1 MEIKAKCKYDFE
13 SVKALAHLA
22 MYKKADPKKRLIFW
36 TIAYA
41 ILIAFI
47 VWEIVVFDMDTT
59 LLVLLACG
67 ISILLLT
74 YLWYFIIPKIQY
86 KSLAKI
92 RGIENEYVFCDTF
105 LKVSTKNNEYNGE
118 SEIEYSYFVKAY
130 ETTKYFFLFQTNNQA
145 FLVDKNTIEGGT
157 AEEIRNKLSGLL
169 KNKYIVCKY

>member
-13 SVKALAHLA
+13 SVKALAHLV
-22 MYKKADPKKRLIFW
+22 MYKKADPKKRLKFW
-36 TIAYA
+36 TVVYA
-41 ILIAFI
+41 IIFA
-47 VWEIVVFDMDTT
+47 IVVLEMLAFGMDT
-59 LLVLLACG
+59 VLFRALAVG
-67 ISILLLT
+67 IAILLLM
-74 YLWYFIIPKIQY
+74 YGWHFIVPKTQY
-86 KSLAKI
+86 KALAKLQNS
-92 RGIENEYVFCDTF
+92 ENEYVFCDTF

-118 SEIEYSYFVKAY
+118 SVIEYSYFVKAY

>member
-22 MYKKADPKKRLIFW
+22 MYKKADPKKRLKFW
-36 TIAYA
+36 TVVYA
-41 ILIAFI
+41 ILFAIVVLEMLAFGMDTVLLCALAVEIAFLSLMYGWHFI
-47 VWEIVVFDMDTT
+47 V
-59 LLVLLACG
+59 
-67 ISILLLT
+67 
-74 YLWYFIIPKIQY
+74 PKTQY
-86 KSLAKI
+86 KALAKLQNS
-92 RGIENEYVFCDTF
+92 ENEYVFCDTF
-105 LKVSTKNNEYNGE
+105 LKVSTKNNEYSGE
-118 SEIEYSYFVKAY
+118 SVIEYSCFVKAY